1 MGTKELLGLSSIV
14 EETIE
19 SLDISK
25 EEKELMYEII
35 LIEKDN
41 RDKSAK
47 LYNEKYQEKIKKFC
61 KHYLR
66 CKEGVTDKS

>member
-1 MGTKELLGLSSIV
+1 MGTKELLGLSNIV

-25 EEKELMYEII
+25 AEKELMYEII

-47 LYNEKYQEKIKKFC
+47 LYNEKYQEKIKKFSDE
-61 KHYLR
+61 K
-66 CKEGVTDKS
+66 KK

>member
-1 MGTKELLGLSSIV
+1 MGTKELLGLSQIV

-25 EEKELMYEII
+25 AEKELMYEII

-47 LYNEKYQEKIKKFC
+47 LYNEKYQEKIKKFSDE
-61 KHYLR
+61 K
-66 CKEGVTDKS
+66 KK

>member
-25 EEKELMYEII
+25 AEKELMYEII

-47 LYNEKYQEKIKKFC
+47 LYNEKYQEKIKKFSDE
-61 KHYLR
+61 K
-66 CKEGVTDKS
+66 KKADEKKK

>member
-1 MGTKELLGLSSIV
+1 MGTKELLGLTPIV
-14 EETIE
+14 ENTIE

-25 EEKELMYEII
+25 EERELMYEVI

-47 LYNEKYQEKIKKFC
+47 LYNEKYQEKIKKFSDE
-61 KHYLR
+61 K
-66 CKEGVTDKS
+66 KKADEKKK

>member
-1 MGTKELLGLSSIV
+1 MGTKELLGLSTIV

-19 SLDISK
+19 SLDISAA
-25 EEKELMYEII
+25 EKELMYEII

-47 LYNEKYQEKIKKFC
+47 LYNEKRQEKIKKFSDE
-61 KHYLR
+61 K
-66 CKEGVTDKS
+66 KK

>member
-1 MGTKELLGLSSIV
+1 MNMGTKELLGLSKIV

-25 EEKELMYEII
+25 AEKELMYEII

-47 LYNEKYQEKIKKFC
+47 LYNEKYQEKIKKFSDE
-61 KHYLR
+61 K
-66 CKEGVTDKS
+66 KK

>member
-1 MGTKELLGLSSIV
+1 MGTKELLGLSQIV

-19 SLDISK
+19 SLDIS
-25 EEKELMYEII
+25 EAEKELMYEII

-47 LYNEKYQEKIKKFC
+47 LYNEKYQEKIKNFSDEK
-61 KHYLR
+61 K
-66 CKEGVTDKS
+66 KADEKKK

>member
-1 MGTKELLGLSSIV
+1 MGTKELLGLSQIV

-19 SLDISK
+19 SLDIS
-25 EEKELMYEII
+25 EAEKELMYEII

-47 LYNEKYQEKIKKFC
+47 LYNEKYQEKIKKFSDE
-61 KHYLR
+61 K
-66 CKEGVTDKS
+66 KK

>member
-1 MGTKELLGLSSIV
+1 MGTKELLGLTPIV

-19 SLDISK
+19 SLDIS
-25 EEKELMYEII
+25 EAEKELMYEII

-47 LYNEKYQEKIKKFC
+47 LYNEKYQEKIKKFSDE
-61 KHYLR
+61 K
-66 CKEGVTDKS
+66 KKAGEKKK

>member
-1 MGTKELLGLSSIV
+1 MGIKELLGLSSIV

-25 EEKELMYEII
+25 AEKELMYEII

-47 LYNEKYQEKIKKFC
+47 LYNEKYQEKIKNFSDEK
-61 KHYLR
+61 K
-66 CKEGVTDKS
+66 K

>member
-25 EEKELMYEII
+25 AEKELMYEII

-47 LYNEKYQEKIKKFC
+47 LYNEKYQEKIKKFSDE
-61 KHYLR
+61 K
-66 CKEGVTDKS
+66 KKAGEKKK

>member
-1 MGTKELLGLSSIV
+1 MGTKELLGLSDIV

-19 SLDISK
+19 SLDISAA
-25 EEKELMYEII
+25 EKELMYEII

-47 LYNEKYQEKIKKFC
+47 LYNEKYQEKIKKFSDE
-61 KHYLR
+61 K
-66 CKEGVTDKS
+66 KK

>member
-1 MGTKELLGLSSIV
+1 MNVGTKELLGLSSIV

-25 EEKELMYEII
+25 AEKELMYEII

-47 LYNEKYQEKIKKFC
+47 LYNEKYQEKIKKFSDE
-61 KHYLR
+61 K
-66 CKEGVTDKS
+66 KK

>member
-25 EEKELMYEII
+25 AEKELMYEII

-47 LYNEKYQEKIKKFC
+47 LYNDKYQEKIKKFSDE
-61 KHYLR
+61 K
-66 CKEGVTDKS
+66 KKAGEKKK

>member
-1 MGTKELLGLSSIV
+1 MNVGTKELLGLSSIV

-25 EEKELMYEII
+25 AEKELMYEII

-47 LYNEKYQEKIKKFC
+47 LYNEKYQEKIKKFSDE
-61 KHYLR
+61 K
-66 CKEGVTDKS
+66 KKAGEKKK

>member
-1 MGTKELLGLSSIV
+1 MNMGTKELLGLSSIV

-25 EEKELMYEII
+25 AEKELMYEII

-47 LYNEKYQEKIKKFC
+47 LYNEKYQEKIKKFSDE
-61 KHYLR
+61 K
-66 CKEGVTDKS
+66 KK

>member
-19 SLDISK
+19 SLDIS
-25 EEKELMYEII
+25 EAEKEMMYEII

-47 LYNEKYQEKIKKFC
+47 LYNDKYQEKIKKFSDE
-61 KHYLR
+61 K
-66 CKEGVTDKS
+66 KK

>member
-1 MGTKELLGLSSIV
+1 MGTKELLGLSQIV
-14 EETIE
+14 EDTIE

-25 EEKELMYEII
+25 AEKELMYEII

-47 LYNEKYQEKIKKFC
+47 LYNEKYQEKIKKFSDE
-61 KHYLR
+61 K
-66 CKEGVTDKS
+66 KK

>member
-47 LYNEKYQEKIKKFC
+47 LYNEKYQEKIKKFSDE
-61 KHYLR
+61 K
-66 CKEGVTDKS
+66 KKAGEKKK

>member
-47 LYNEKYQEKIKKFC
+47 LYNEKYQEKIKKFSDE
-61 KHYLR
+61 K
-66 CKEGVTDKS
+66 KK

>member
-1 MGTKELLGLSSIV
+1 MGTKELLGLSPIV

-19 SLDISK
+19 SLDISAA
-25 EEKELMYEII
+25 EKELMYEII

-47 LYNEKYQEKIKKFC
+47 LYNEKYQEKIKKFSDE
-61 KHYLR
+61 K
-66 CKEGVTDKS
+66 KK

>member
-1 MGTKELLGLSSIV
+1 MNVGTKELLGLSNIV

-19 SLDISK
+19 TLDISK
-25 EEKELMYEII
+25 AEKELMYEII

-47 LYNEKYQEKIKKFC
+47 LYNEKYQEKIKKFSDE
-61 KHYLR
+61 K
-66 CKEGVTDKS
+66 KK

>member
-1 MGTKELLGLSSIV
+1 VGTKELLGLSSIV

-25 EEKELMYEII
+25 AEKELMYEII

-47 LYNEKYQEKIKKFC
+47 LYNEKYQEKIKKFSDE
-61 KHYLR
+61 K
-66 CKEGVTDKS
+66 KK

>member
-1 MGTKELLGLSSIV
+1 MNMGTKELLGLSSIV

-25 EEKELMYEII
+25 AEKELMYEII

-47 LYNEKYQEKIKKFC
+47 LYNEKYQEKIKKFSDE
-61 KHYLR
+61 K
-66 CKEGVTDKS
+66 KKAGEKKK

>member
-1 MGTKELLGLSSIV
+1 MNVGTKELLGLSSIV

-19 SLDISK
+19 TLDISK
-25 EEKELMYEII
+25 AEKELMYEII

-47 LYNEKYQEKIKKFC
+47 LYNEKYQEKIKKFSDE
-61 KHYLR
+61 K
-66 CKEGVTDKS
+66 KK

>member
-1 MGTKELLGLSSIV
+1 MGTKELLGLSQIV

-19 SLDISK
+19 SLDIS
-25 EEKELMYEII
+25 EAEKELMYEII

-47 LYNEKYQEKIKKFC
+47 LYNEKYQEKIKKFLDE
-61 KHYLR
+61 K
-66 CKEGVTDKS
+66 KK